1 MLRVTVEVI
10 PHGNEQQKSTIGLME
25 IVNDGNGT
33 EHTGNYFYS
42 LGDGK
47 KINSGKYTGFNRD
60 NGFWRL
66 IERILT
72 KYLDFGG

>member
-1 MLRVTVEVI
+1 MLRVTVELV
-10 PHGNEQQKSTIGLME
+10 PHGNEQEKSIIGLME
-25 IVNDGNGT
+25 IVNKGNGT
-33 EHTGNYFYS
+33 ESIGNYFYS

-47 KINSGKYTGFNRD
+47 IINSGQYNGFNRSL
-60 NGFWRL
+60 GFWRL